1 MNAWTMGVLGVAGLA
16 LAGCETLN
24 GPEAMA
30 NADAQR
36 TQCKVV
42 TLNTTYQSMRMQNQK
57 GTDGTAMQQTEGK
70 LDIGRVKANE
80 PRVLQNP
87 VAPGDSI
94 TSQLQRS
101 C

>member
-1 MNAWTMGVLGVAGLA
+1 MNAWTMGAVALAGLA

-24 GPEAMA
+24 GPEAVA
-30 NADAQR
+30 NADAQH

-42 TLNTTYQSMRMQNQK
+42 EFDTTHQAMRMQNQK
-57 GTDGTAMQQTEGK
+57 GTDGTDMQQTQGK
-70 LDIGRVKANE
+70 LAIGRVKANE
-80 PRVLQNP
+80 PRVLQDP
-87 VAPGDSI
+87 VAPGNSI